1 MADMKQDLLGL
12 QFSQSFPIQGMQEA
26 ICPHAP
32 PPLHGLSCG
41 TAGGPVQRQP
51 V

>member
-26 ICPHAP
+26 NIDLELP
-32 PPLHGLSCG
+32 PASAASARRYTG
-41 TAGGPVQRQP
+41 AVRF
-51 V
+51 